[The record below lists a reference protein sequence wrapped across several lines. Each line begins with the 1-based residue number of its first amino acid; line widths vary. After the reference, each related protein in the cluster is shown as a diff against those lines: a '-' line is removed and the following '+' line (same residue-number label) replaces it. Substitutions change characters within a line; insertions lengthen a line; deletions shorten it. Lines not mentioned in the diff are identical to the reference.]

1 MAMTIRTSDGDRLD
15 TLCYRYYGHLHGCLE
30 AVLAANPGLAG
41 VVQPYSSGVLIEMPD
56 LPPPVRESVTL
67 WE

>member
-15 TLCYRYYGHLHGCLE
+15 ALCHQHYGHLRGCVE
-30 AVLAANPGLAG
+30 AVLVANPGLAS
-41 VVQPYSSGVLIEMPD
+41 VIQPYPSGVLINLPD